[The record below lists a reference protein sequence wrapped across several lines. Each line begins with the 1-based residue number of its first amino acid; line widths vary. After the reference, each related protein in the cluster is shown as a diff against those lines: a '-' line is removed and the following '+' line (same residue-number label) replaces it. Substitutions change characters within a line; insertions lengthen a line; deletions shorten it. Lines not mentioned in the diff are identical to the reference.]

1 MNEVIVSM
9 NNISKSFP
17 GVKALD
23 HVKFELRSGEVMA
36 LLGENGA
43 GKSTLMK
50 ILSGVY
56 TRDEG
61 TMEIFGKSYDDLT
74 PKQAQEAG
82 VAIIHQELNMC
93 RHLTVTENMFLG
105 REVKG
110 GLSLNN
116 AKMRKEAKRVLDD
129 LRIDISPDQI
139 VGDLPV
145 SKQQM
150 VEIAKVVSKG
160 CKIIVFDEPTSSL
173 TENEIVHLFRII
185 HQLKQ
190 NGVGIIYISH
200 RLEELEQIADRV
212 TVIRDGQHIKTMDY
226 KDADTDTIVS
236 LMVGREVADIYP
248 KYRRKIGDVIFE
260 ANNIRYGDKLHVDHI
275 DVRRGEILGISGLV
289 GAGRTETMRV
299 LFGADPADHVEII
312 LDGKQY
318 QFRNPSEAIEAGFI
332 YMTEDRKHDGLALG
346 LDVEAN
352 ITLGSLKK
360 FSRNGVMKDKA
371 ASQNASDFCQKLH
384 IRTPSTQQKARYLSG
399 GNQQKVILARWL
411 TREAKVLVLDEPTRG
426 IDVGAKYE
434 IYTLMNMLSD
444 SGMGIIMIS
453 SDLPEIMGMSDR
465 IAVFRNGGVAAIMNV
480 DEANPEKIARYAT
493 GNL

>member
-1 MNEVIVSM
+1 MVPVLEMKQIT
-9 NNISKSFP
+9 KRFP
-17 GVKALD
+17 GVVALN
-23 HVKFELRSGEVMA
+23 KFSIDVRAGEVHA
-36 LLGENGA
+36 LVGENGA
-43 GKSTLMK
+43 GKSTLIK
-50 ILSGVY
+50 TLYGVHQP
-56 TRDEG
+56 DEG
-61 TMEIFGKSYDDLT
+61 SIYLNGSQILIKN
-74 PKQAQEAG
+74 EADAISKGIG
-82 VAIIHQELNMC
+82 VVFQELNVC
-93 RHLTVTENMFLG
+93 PHLDVANNIFLG
-105 REVKG
+105 CIKNKHGVVDDRWTYRETQRILRETVKLDVDPATPMKY
-110 GLSLNN
+110 LSI
-116 AKMRKEAKRVLDD
+116 AE
-129 LRIDISPDQI
+129 
-139 VGDLPV
+139 
-145 SKQQM
+145 QQM

-318 QFRNPSEAIEAGFI
+318 QFRDPSEAIEAGFI

-399 GNQQKVILARWL
+399 GNQQKVVL
-411 TREAKVLVLDEPTRG
+411 AKVLAANTDIIIFDEPTRG
-426 IDVGAKYE
+426 IDVGAKSE
-434 IYTLMNMLSD
+434 IYGLMTELVKK
-444 SGMGIIMIS
+444 GKGVIMIS
-453 SDLPEIMGMSDR
+453 SEMPEIIGMCDNV
-465 IAVFRNGGVAAIMNV
+465 IIMH
-480 DEANPEKIARYAT
+480 ERRMAGMLEREELSQQKIMSYCT
-493 GNL
+493 

>member
-1 MNEVIVSM
+1 MVPVLEMKQIT
-9 NNISKSFP
+9 KRFP
-17 GVKALD
+17 GVVALN
-23 HVKFELRSGEVMA
+23 KFSIDVRAGEVHA
-36 LLGENGA
+36 LVGENGA
-43 GKSTLMK
+43 GKSTLIK
-50 ILSGVY
+50 TLYGVHQP
-56 TRDEG
+56 DEG
-61 TMEIFGKSYDDLT
+61 SIYLNGSQILIKN
-74 PKQAQEAG
+74 EADAISKGIG
-82 VAIIHQELNMC
+82 VVFQELNVC
-93 RHLTVTENMFLG
+93 PHLDVANNIFLG
-105 REVKG
+105 CIKNKHGVVDDRWTYRETQRILRETVKLDVDPATPMKY
-110 GLSLNN
+110 LSI
-116 AKMRKEAKRVLDD
+116 AE
-129 LRIDISPDQI
+129 
-139 VGDLPV
+139 
-145 SKQQM
+145 QQM

-173 TENEIVHLFRII
+173 TENEIVHLFGII

-318 QFRNPSEAIEAGFI
+318 QFRDPSEAIEAGFI
-332 YMTEDRKHDGLALG
+332 YMTEDRKRDGLALG

-360 FSRNGVMKDKA
+360 FSRNGVMKDKE

>member
-1 MNEVIVSM
+1 MVPVLEMKQIT
-9 NNISKSFP
+9 KRFP
-17 GVKALD
+17 GVVALN
-23 HVKFELRSGEVMA
+23 KFSIDVRAGEVHA
-36 LLGENGA
+36 LVGENGA
-43 GKSTLMK
+43 GKSTLIK
-50 ILSGVY
+50 TLYGVHQP
-56 TRDEG
+56 DEG
-61 TMEIFGKSYDDLT
+61 SIYLNGSQILIKN
-74 PKQAQEAG
+74 EAD
-82 VAIIHQELNMC
+82 AISKGIGIVFQELNVC
-93 RHLTVTENMFLG
+93 PHLDVANNIFLG
-105 REVKG
+105 CIKNKHGVVDDRWTYRETQRILRETVKLDVDPATPMKY
-110 GLSLNN
+110 LSI
-116 AKMRKEAKRVLDD
+116 AE
-129 LRIDISPDQI
+129 
-139 VGDLPV
+139 
-145 SKQQM
+145 QQM

>member
-1 MNEVIVSM
+1 MVPVLEMKQIT
-9 NNISKSFP
+9 KRFP
-17 GVKALD
+17 GVVALN
-23 HVKFELRSGEVMA
+23 KFSIDVRAGEVHA
-36 LLGENGA
+36 LVGENGA
-43 GKSTLMK
+43 GKSTLIK
-50 ILSGVY
+50 TLYGVHQP
-56 TRDEG
+56 DEG
-61 TMEIFGKSYDDLT
+61 SIYLNGSQILIKN
-74 PKQAQEAG
+74 EADAISKGIG
-82 VAIIHQELNMC
+82 VVFQELNVC
-93 RHLTVTENMFLG
+93 PHLDVANNIFLG
-105 REVKG
+105 CIKNKHGVVDDRWTYRETQRILRETVKLDVDPATPMKY
-110 GLSLNN
+110 LSI
-116 AKMRKEAKRVLDD
+116 AE
-129 LRIDISPDQI
+129 
-139 VGDLPV
+139 
-145 SKQQM
+145 QQM

-160 CKIIVFDEPTSSL
+160 CKVIVFDEPTSSL

-190 NGVGIIYISH
+190 KGVGIIYISH
-200 RLEELEQIADRV
+200 RMEELEQIADRV

-226 KDADTDTIVS
+226 RDAGTDTIVS

-260 ANNIRYGDKLHVDHI
+260 ANNIRYRDKLHVDHI

-332 YMTEDRKHDGLALG
+332 YMTEDRKHDGLAMG

-352 ITLGSLKK
+352 ITLASLKK
-360 FSRNGVMKDKA
+360 FSRSGVMKNKA

-384 IRTPSTQQKARYLSG
+384 IRTPSTQQKVRYLSG

-411 TREAKVLVLDEPTRG
+411 THEAKVLVLDEPTRG

-434 IYTLMNMLSD
+434 IYTLMNMLAD

-465 IAVFRNGGVAAIMNV
+465 IAVFRNGGVAAIMSV